1 MQVIRDTLWTS
12 CLSDATKMYRL
23 REPDD
28 KCHHLADATWKM
40 KMRYKKIEDRK
51 KGGNA
56 DNFSWHHTPKEAVVN
71 QRTNAKI
78 CCATTMAGKPCRFK
92 AVVGNYCRKHKVSDI
107 GMGKKVDVNSL
118 LSQLD
123 GIKISS

>member
-1 MQVIRDTLWTS
+1 MQVIRDTLWTT

-51 KGGNA
+51 KANA
-56 DNFSWHHTPKEAVVN
+56 TIFLDTAPKEAVVS
-71 QRTNAKI
+71 QRTNTKI
-78 CCATTMAGKPCRFK
+78 CCATTMSGKPCRFK
-92 AVVGNYCRKHKVSDI
+92 AVMGDYCRKHKVSDI

>member
-51 KGGNA
+51 KANA
-56 DNFSWHHTPKEAVVN
+56 IIFLDTTPKEAVVN

-78 CCATTMAGKPCRFK
+78 CCARTMAGKPCRFK

>member
-1 MQVIRDTLWTS
+1 
-12 CLSDATKMYRL
+12 
-23 REPDD
+23 
-28 KCHHLADATWKM
+28 
-40 KMRYKKIEDRK
+40 MRYKKIEDRK
-51 KGGNA
+51 KANA
-56 DNFSWHHTPKEAVVN
+56 IIFLDTTPKEAVVN
-71 QRTNAKI
+71 HRTNAKI